1 METMYGRSNKAAN
14 YKRNLF
20 RLMEEHPELP
30 VVPMV
35 DSEVVAGDEYG
46 RWIGKFGD
54 AHISEYYIGED
65 RVFIRDDDDSGEVE
79 ELVTEICGYDVFEFM
94 TDEEVKGTYSA
105 VPWIRAIIV
114 NIDLPD
120 A

>member
-1 METMYGRSNKAAN
+1 METTYGRSNKAAN
-14 YKRNLF
+14 YKRDLF

-46 RWIGKFGD
+46 RWIGKFYD
-54 AHISEYYIGED
+54 AKIAEYYIGEE
-65 RVFIRDDDDSGEVE
+65 RVYIRDDNDAGEVE
-79 ELVTEICGYDVFEFM
+79 DLVSEICGYDVFEFM
-94 TDEEVKGTYSA
+94 TDEEVKGAYFA

-114 NIDLPD
+114 NIGLPD
-120 A
+120 N

>member
-1 METMYGRSNKAAN
+1 METMYERSNKAAN
-14 YKRNLF
+14 NKHDLF
-20 RLMEEHPELP
+20 RLMQEHPELP

-35 DSEVVAGDEYG
+35 DSDVIAGDAYG
-46 RWIGKFGD
+46 RWLGKFGD
-54 AHISEYYIGED
+54 THISEYYIGED

-79 ELVTEICGYDVFEFM
+79 ELVSEICGYDVFDAM
-94 TDEEVKGTYSA
+94 TDEEVKGAYSA